1 MGRWSSGYDAALTGA
16 SSPKQGRGREFE
28 RSRARSTSAILPW
41 PTMLRCSRSLVR
53 SRMSAFR
60 LGSKGLSSAMK
71 EESRRPGF
79 KTLRRG
85 TQVPLLMGISSPP
98 VAILQTL
105 FGFANCSGR
114 SGGSCR
120 SLEVP
125 AGAPTIFKV

>member
-1 MGRWSSGYDAALTGA
+1 MTLPLQEPQALSKAEVGSSKDHV
-16 SSPKQGRGREFE
+16 RE
-28 RSRARSTSAILPW
+28 ARPAVLPW

-71 EESRRPGF
+71 GESRRPGF

-105 FGFANCSGR
+105 RVCQLFGR

-125 AGAPTIFKV
+125 AGAPTIFKNL